1 MLNERKDHLLA
12 QKVEV
17 ALVFQQML
25 GTAEA
30 HAYLTSNGFSEEAID
45 RVLYHPEARRSHAS
59 SEQTAFDQQAA

>member
-1 MLNERKDHLLA
+1 MLNERKDQLSA

-30 HAYLTSNGFSEEAID
+30 EAYLALNGFSPEMIA
-45 RVLYHPEARRSHAS
+45 RVLARPDMRRCYAD
-59 SEQTAFDQQAA
+59 SEVGAFVNQAG

>member
-1 MLNERKDHLLA
+1 MLNERKDQLSA

-30 HAYLTSNGFSEEAID
+30 QAYLALNGFPAEMIARLLARPD
-45 RVLYHPEARRSHAS
+45 MRRSCTDS
-59 SEQTAFDQQAA
+59 TLAALLKQDA

>member
-1 MLNERKDHLLA
+1 MLNERKDQLSA

-30 HAYLTSNGFSEEAID
+30 EAYLALNGFPAEMI
-45 RVLYHPEARRSHAS
+45 ARILARPDLRRCYTDSTLAALL
-59 SEQTAFDQQAA
+59 EQDA

>member
-1 MLNERKDHLLA
+1 MLNERKDQLSA

-30 HAYLTSNGFSEEAID
+30 EAYLAMNGFPAEMIA
-45 RVLYHPEARRSHAS
+45 RVLARPDLRRCYTDS
-59 SEQTAFDQQAA
+59 TFDALVNQSA